1 MPKYNETRSGVT
13 LKIDGI
19 DFTPEELVAM
29 VLVHAVDISVA
40 HAASQGN
47 DKISP
52 PKDVVLTTPSF
63 ATQHERRALLD
74 AASLADLNVL
84 ELIDENTAAAVQY
97 AMDKKFEQDQLL
109 LFYNM
114 GASALQVSVIR
125 FFSYDK
131 PERYGKPKSVPAVE
145 VLAKAWDATLGGD
158 AFDHLL
164 VEYLADQFNHAWY
177 KTGRAQKGKDD
188 VRQHLRAMT
197 KLRIQANKVKHVL
210 SANTEIPVYMDAV
223 HDDVALSAHISRD
236 LLEELSTPLLQ
247 RAVEP
252 IHHALRLAN
261 KTMDD
266 LTGIELLG
274 GGMRIPRVQNELKA
288 TFGDKLELGLHMNA
302 DESMALGAAFVGAN
316 VSTAFRV
323 RHVGLTDLNPFGLQV
338 TLSNLPDQTASS
350 KDDEEWSKSA
360 VVFKSFGKTGVKR
373 TITFTHDKN
382 VHCALDYVDEE
393 PLPKGTTLSLDRYN
407 VTGVAE
413 FAKEMEEKNLTKPK
427 VSLQFELG
435 TSGITTLVRAEASVE
450 ETYTIEEEIE
460 VEDDEAVVNA
470 SDVSGA
476 SNSTSGSTAPE
487 GENVTAD
494 ESNATA
500 SVDANSTNATK
511 VKKPKK
517 TILVPKVRIL
527 LFTCVRFLFLP
538 FVDLLT
544 LTALWCC
551 EGEETSS
558 PASVAAFC
566 LP

>member
-1 MPKYNETRSGVT
+1 VLAERHFPVVPRYNETRSGVT
-13 LKIDGI
+13 LRIDGV

-29 VLVHAVDISVA
+29 VLVHAVDIAVA

-47 DKISP
+47 DKIAP
-52 PKDVVLTTPSF
+52 PKDVVLTVPSF

-74 AASLADLNVL
+74 AATLADLNVL
-84 ELIDENTAAAVQY
+84 ELVDENSAAAVQY
-97 AMDKKFEQDQLL
+97 AMDKKFEQEQLL

-114 GASALQVSVIR
+114 GASALQVSLIR

-131 PERYGKPKSVPAVE
+131 PEKYGKPKSVPAVE

-177 KTGRAQKGKDD
+177 KTGRAKKGHDD

-223 HDDVALSAHISRD
+223 HDDVALSAHVSRD
-236 LLEELSTPLLQ
+236 LLDELSAPLLQ

-252 IHHALRLAN
+252 VRRALRLAN
-261 KTMDD
+261 RTVDD

-274 GGMRIPRVQNELKA
+274 GGMRVPRVQSELQA
-288 TFGDKLELGLHMNA
+288 AFGDKLELGLHMNA

-338 TLSNLPDQTASS
+338 TLTNLPDQAAP
-350 KDDEEWSKSA
+350 KDEEEWNKSA
-360 VVFKSFGKTGVKR
+360 VVFKSHGKTGVKR
-373 TITFTHDKN
+373 TITFTHDKD

-393 PLPKGTTLSLDRYN
+393 PLPRGTNLALDRYN
-407 VTGVAE
+407 ITGVAE

-450 ETYTIEEEIE
+450 EAYTVEEEIE
-460 VEDDEAVVNA
+460 VEDDEAVGNT
-470 SDVSGA
+470 SDETGA
-476 SNSTSGSTAPE
+476 SNSTSTSKPSEVANTTADQS
-487 GENVTAD
+487 NTTAD
-494 ESNATA
+494 ESNTTTLL
-500 SVDANSTNATK
+500 DANSTNATK
-511 VKKPKK
+511 AKKPKK
-517 TILVPKVRIL
+517 TILVPKVRCSCLPL
-527 LFTCVRFLFLP
+527 LFYF
-538 FVDLLT
+538 
-544 LTALWCC
+544 
-551 EGEETSS
+551 SS
-558 PASVAAFC
+558 C
-566 LP
+566 LPSINLH